1 MKTVTTITALIFVIH
16 HANGFGLHQS
26 DACRKYM
33 IQSKLH
39 METDS
44 FPSDSSNEATIQT
57 DDDGGTTVDVEPK
70 EYIPTESETGVT
82 SLLDVLPSGIGQNL
96 SKDTRA
102 SINEAILNLESVN
115 PTEDPATSP
124 LLNGVWSL
132 KYAGG
137 YESRGTLQSPTRQL
151 ALFLY
156 SGGYSPGL
164 FALSLAQQLPLGLVE
179 PGDLEITIARDQPR
193 VEAKVG
199 VKFFGGADND
209 IVVKAKL
216 DVGSE
221 KRITET
227 YESATVMGQVV
238 DIPEQLRYNRDLY
251 VTYVDNDILVVRD
264 GSGVPEILVR
274 KEKMFMGNWD
284 D

>member
-1 MKTVTTITALIFVIH
+1 MKTVTTCFVTSLVFSQASAFNIQQPH
-16 HANGFGLHQS
+16 LNRGVS
-26 DACRKYM
+26 ACGT
-33 IQSKLH
+33 KLC
-39 METDS
+39 MESDS
-44 FPSDSSNEATIQT
+44 FPSDSSDESLFEIA
-57 DDDGGTTVDVEPK
+57 DDVTVDVQTE
-70 EYIPTESETGVT
+70 EYTPTDSEQGVT
-82 SLLDVLPSGIGQNL
+82 SLLDALPSGVGVDL

-102 SINEAILNLESVN
+102 SINEAILALETVN
-115 PTEDPATSP
+115 PTEDPAVSP

-137 YESRGTLQSPTRQL
+137 YESTGSLPSPTRQL

-179 PGDLEITIARDQPR
+179 PGDLEITIAREQPR
-193 VEAKVG
+193 VEAKIG
-199 VKFFGGADND
+199 VKFFGGAEND
-209 IVVKAKL
+209 VVVKAKL
-216 DVGSE
+216 DVGTG

-227 YESATVMGQVV
+227 YEAATVMGQVI
-238 DIPEQLRYNRDLY
+238 DIPEQVRYSRDLY

-264 GSGVPEILVR
+264 GSGVPEVLVR
-274 KEKMFMGNWD
+274 KEKNFMGNWD